1 MRLQMP
7 KLPCIMPRAKVGDVV
22 YYISPD
28 NCYAVRRAS
37 VVEIQRSGNEYR
49 QVMSNGDV
57 VVKDAHSVEDY
68 STFASRDDAVQFIL
82 ANLVERINGHKT
94 RIATLQHELGVSERV
109 LATLRK
115 QYPDLP
121 AERPRPTKS
130 TIDYQNSEFNG
141 PK

>member
-7 KLPCIMPRAKVGDVV
+7 ELPCFKPRANVGDVV

-28 NCYAVRRAS
+28 NRYAVKRAS
-37 VVEIQRSGNEYR
+37 VVVIQQSGSKYR

-68 STFASRDDAVQFIL
+68 STFAIHDDAVQFIL
-82 ANLVERINGHKT
+82 ANLVERINDHKI
-94 RIATLQHELGVSERV
+94 RIATLQHELDVSERV

-121 AERPRPTKS
+121 AERPLSTKS
-130 TIDYQNSEFNG
+130 AVGYKN
-141 PK
+141 

>member
-7 KLPCIMPRAKVGDVV
+7 ELPCFMPRAEVGDVV

-28 NCYAVRRAS
+28 NCYAVKRTA
-37 VVEIQRSGNEYR
+37 VVEILRSGGEYR

-68 STFASRDDAVQFIL
+68 STFASRDDAVRFIL
-82 ANLVERINGHKT
+82 ANLVERINDHKT
-94 RIATLQHELGVSERV
+94 RIATLQHELDVSKRV
-109 LATLRK
+109 LATLRT

-121 AERPRPTKS
+121 AERPQLMKS
-130 TIDYQNSEFNG
+130 TIDYRN
-141 PK
+141 

>member
-1 MRLQMP
+1 MP
-7 KLPCIMPRAKVGDVV
+7 ELPCFKPRAKVGDVV

-68 STFASRDDAVQFIL
+68 STFASRDDAVRFIL
-82 ANLVERINGHKT
+82 ASLVERINDYKIRT
-94 RIATLQHELGVSERV
+94 VTLQHELDVNERV
-109 LATLRK
+109 LATLQK
-115 QYPDLP
+115 QYLDLP
-121 AERPRPTKS
+121 VECPRPTKS
-130 TIDYQNSEFNG
+130 AIDYQN
-141 PK
+141 

>member
-7 KLPCIMPRAKVGDVV
+7 ELPCFMPRANVGDVV
-22 YYISPD
+22 YYISPN
-28 NCYAVRRAS
+28 NCYAVKRAS
-37 VVEIQRSGNEYR
+37 VVEIQHSDGEYR

-68 STFASRDDAVQFIL
+68 STFASCDDVVQFIL
-82 ANLVERINGHKT
+82 ASLAERINDHKT
-94 RIATLQHELGVSERV
+94 RIATLQHELDVSERV

-121 AERPRPTKS
+121 AERPQPTKS
-130 TIDYQNSEFNG
+130 AIDYQNSDFDT